1 MPTVFEY
8 TQNNVLVIPQA
19 LFAMDDV
26 TVIASHQN
34 SAIFYKHLALD
45 LKDIDFYTNTP
56 CFIYI
61 ESGQEIL
68 TDIDNNT
75 IILTAGSAIFLSKG
89 LMLNSNFVKK
99 AASLKAYLV
108 FFDEEVVSAYLS
120 SNLRSNQRLKTNS
133 NVIASFYKKENV
145 EEFLDFFTSF
155 QVNLKEPNYLAT
167 KLLELL
173 HLIVWRFEDMCV
185 LSILLKQ
192 CRSEKV
198 SLTELLNK
206 QDVVYLTVTDLA
218 KISGQ
223 SISSLNREFK
233 SQFNV
238 TPKQWLLAKKLS
250 HAKLLLERKD
260 VSVTEVAF
268 SVGYE
273 NVSSFIKAFKNK
285 YGVTPK
291 QIK

>member
-108 FFDEEVVSAYLS
+108 FFDKEVVSAYLS
-120 SNLRSNQRLKTNS
+120 SNLRRNQRLKTNS

-173 HLIVWRFEDMCV
+173 HLIVWRFEDMYV

>member
-45 LKDIDFYTNTP
+45 LEDIDFYTNTP

-108 FFDEEVVSAYLS
+108 FFDKEVISAYLS

>member
-108 FFDEEVVSAYLS
+108 FFDKEVVSAYLS
-120 SNLRSNQRLKTNS
+120 SNLRRNQRLKTNS

>member
-108 FFDEEVVSAYLS
+108 FFDKEVISAYLS

-206 QDVVYLTVTDLA
+206 KDVVYLTVTDLA